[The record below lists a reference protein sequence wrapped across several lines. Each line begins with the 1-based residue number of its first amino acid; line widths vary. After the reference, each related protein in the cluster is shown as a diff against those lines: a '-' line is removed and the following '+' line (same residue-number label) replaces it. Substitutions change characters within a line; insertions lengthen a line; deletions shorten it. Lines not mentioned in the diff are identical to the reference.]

1 MKIINYLFAVLFC
14 SLLFSSCG
22 KVKDIAYLQGDDL
35 FKRMDVSDSVEI
47 KIRKNDILDIS
58 VSCAE
63 PELLQPFNNLSWG
76 NNYSGNYGAGYN
88 NRGYLVEQDG
98 TINFPLLGRLKI
110 QGLTRRQLI
119 ELIQDKLKK
128 GDNLILAAFGAGFTW
143 GAIYLKW
150 GYNGKQ
156 A

>member
-88 NRGYLVEQDG
+88 NRG
-98 TINFPLLGRLKI
+98 
-110 QGLTRRQLI
+110 
-119 ELIQDKLKK
+119 
-128 GDNLILAAFGAGFTW
+128 
-143 GAIYLKW
+143 
-150 GYNGKQ
+150 
-156 A
+156 

>member
-1 MKIINYLFAVLFC
+1 M
-14 SLLFSSCG
+14 SSRP
-22 KVKDIAYLQGDDL
+22 AALY
-35 FKRMDVSDSVEI
+35 
-47 KIRKNDILDIS
+47 IS

-119 ELIQDKLKK
+119 ELIQDKLKNK
-128 GDNLILAAFGAGFTW
+128 RSGSNSSFSEF
-143 GAIYLKW
+143 
-150 GYNGKQ
+150 
-156 A
+156 